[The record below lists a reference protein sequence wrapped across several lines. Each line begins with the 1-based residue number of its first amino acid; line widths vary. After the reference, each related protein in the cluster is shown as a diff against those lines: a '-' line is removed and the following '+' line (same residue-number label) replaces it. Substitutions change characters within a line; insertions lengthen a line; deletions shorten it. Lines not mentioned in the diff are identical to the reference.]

1 MKIFDDLYVYP
12 WLSYEANN
20 CNTIFIDGQA
30 PTLIDPGHAHLFNH
44 VLEGMAKDGK
54 DINRVQMVLCT
65 HSHPDH
71 IEAIERFDNDVLK
84 TIGKEEY
91 AYLNDGGRELFMAT
105 GCTLPKKPF
114 TLFLKEG
121 TVDIG
126 GKVFQVIL
134 TPGHSPGS
142 VCLYWKEKRT
152 LISGDTLFY
161 MGVGRTDL
169 PGGDMELLAGSIAKL
184 AQLDIEYLIP
194 GHGELVRG
202 EKAIKK
208 NFQLIISEFFA

>member
-20 CNTIFIDGQA
+20 CNTILIDGKV
-30 PTLIDPGHAHLFNH
+30 PTLIDPGHAQLFNH
-44 VLEGMAKDGK
+44 VLQGMTKDGK
-54 DINRVQMVLCT
+54 DINKVQMILCT

-71 IEAIERFDNDVLK
+71 IEAIERFDDNVLR

-91 AYLNDGGRELFMAT
+91 AYLHDGGRELFMAT
-105 GCTLPKKPF
+105 GCTLPKRPF
-114 TLFLKEG
+114 TVFLNEG
-121 TVDIG
+121 IANIG
-126 GKVFQVIL
+126 GKDFQIIH

-142 VCLYWKEKRT
+142 ICLYWKEKRT

-169 PGGDMELLAGSIAKL
+169 PGGNMELLAGSLAKL
-184 AQLDIEYLIP
+184 AQLDIECLIP
-194 GHGELVRG
+194 GHGELIRG

-208 NFQLIISEFFA
+208 NFQLIIGEFFA